1 MILSPPVLAA
11 VIAVLAAAAWHEV
24 HSHSRHLRI
33 LRAFRPQTAVPAT
46 RHDTWWHGLGA
57 RQRIAFSAAMAAG
70 GALAGLAWVLAPATA
85 TAAVIAVTASTA
97 AARAIRS
104 RLDRRGR

>member
-33 LRAFRPQTAVPAT
+33 LRAFRPQTAVPPA

-57 RQRIAFSAAMAAG
+57 GRRIAFSAAMAAG
-70 GALAGLAWVLAPATA
+70 GALAGFAWVLAPAAAMT
-85 TAAVIAVTASTA
+85 AVIAVTASTA
-97 AARAIRS
+97 VARTVRS
-104 RLDRRGR
+104 RLGRGGR